1 MKNNRYILLIFAL
14 FLFLSGCNK
23 STPEQLINKKFKG
36 ELVISD
42 LIGKQE
48 VDSGSVFLFKA
59 NNIKN
64 DFFGEILI
72 LGYLLGN
79 EETGWEIGD
88 IKVEDVMLQGLSTRH
103 KILNEIKT
111 NKELPVSFGKFTSEE
126 INSIEVTKDQN
137 YKDAKIYTKN
147 SDKYYMEVNSY
158 YPILTKDKN
167 GEIIEKIGH

>member
-1 MKNNRYILLIFAL
+1 MKNNRLILLILAL
-14 FLFLSGCNK
+14 LLLLSGCNK
-23 STPEQLINKKFKG
+23 KTPEQLINKKFKG
-36 ELVISD
+36 QLEISD

-48 VDSGSVFLFKA
+48 VDGGSVFLFKA

-64 DFFGEILI
+64 DFSGEILI

-88 IKVEDVMLQGLSTRH
+88 VKIEDVMPQGLSTRH

-111 NKELPVSFGKFTSEE
+111 NKELPISFGKFTNEE
-126 INSIEVTKDQN
+126 INSIKVTKDKN
-137 YKDAKIYTKN
+137 YKDAEIYTNN

-158 YPILTKDKN
+158 YPILIIDKK
-167 GEIIEKIGH
+167 GETIEKIGN

>member
-1 MKNNRYILLIFAL
+1 
-14 FLFLSGCNK
+14 
-23 STPEQLINKKFKG
+23 
-36 ELVISD
+36 
-42 LIGKQE
+42 
-48 VDSGSVFLFKA
+48 
-59 NNIKN
+59 
-64 DFFGEILI
+64 
-72 LGYLLGN
+72 
-79 EETGWEIGD
+79 
-88 IKVEDVMLQGLSTRH
+88 MLQGLSTRH

-158 YPILTKDKN
+158 YPILTKDRN